1 MKVLLTGG
9 NGFVASR
16 LEQFLV
22 DKGFD
27 VLNVSRSTSPTLFDT
42 LNSSESFDFYIHTAG
57 LSKDSP
63 FSDMEPY
70 LQTNV
75 ELTKNV
81 FQRFQD
87 DGSAKRFVFFSSLY
101 ALDESDKATSY
112 ARSKSLAEKYLTE
125 FEDSRVQILRPSLI
139 CDGINARGILGPL
152 QKLSDRGIGFSFP
165 KGFKMSWVSI
175 ETIHET
181 VLNTLENES
190 YHSPLNLIDGVADL
204 NSPNTWIKEFQTKT
218 PKIVLPLPR
227 FLLASLFTLGHTIKL
242 PFNKHF
248 YRKLQS

>member
-22 DKGFD
+22 EKGFD

-42 LNSSESFDFYIHTAG
+42 LNSAESFDFYIHTAG

-63 FSDMEPY
+63 FSDIEPY
-70 LQTNV
+70 MQTNV
-75 ELTKNV
+75 ELTKAV
-81 FQRFQD
+81 FQRFQND
-87 DGSAKRFVFFSSLY
+87 ESAKRFIFFSSLY

-112 ARSKSLAEKYLTE
+112 ARSKALAEKYLIE
-125 FEDSRVQILRPSLI
+125 FKDSRVQILRPSLI

-152 QKLSDRGIGFSFP
+152 QKLADRGLGFSFP

-175 ETIHET
+175 ETILET
-181 VLNTLENES
+181 VLNSLINENC
-190 YHSPLNLIDGVADL
+190 HSPLNLIDEVADL
-204 NSPNTWIKEFQTKT
+204 NSPAKWVAEFNTKA
-218 PKIVLPLPR
+218 PKIILPLPR
-227 FLLASLFTLGHTIKL
+227 FLLELLFTLGHTMKL